1 MDLLRKKYP
10 HLKERTR
17 ERRFYDCKK
26 KLGEQP
32 MYHYLP
38 DEKYPP
44 DYFRL
49 LQLEEMQ
56 RLKGTVDRA
65 LLRRYG
71 FKEEEINW
79 LEDEGKLNV

>member
-1 MDLLRKKYP
+1 
-10 HLKERTR
+10 
-17 ERRFYDCKK
+17 
-26 KLGEQP
+26 